1 MVAQNLGSDRLCNR
15 LLGRAL
21 PGLLLARSQP
31 GKRFGDVH
39 HLIILLGSPVATRA
53 NATCL
58 PNGGCSTR
66 LAVRI
71 LCTVFS
77 FPTRLDE

>member
-39 HLIILLGSPVATRA
+39 HLIILLGSPVVLFLVLRATR
-53 NATCL
+53 
-58 PNGGCSTR
+58 GGGR
-66 LAVRI
+66 ARAQG
-71 LCTVFS
+71 
-77 FPTRLDE
+77 